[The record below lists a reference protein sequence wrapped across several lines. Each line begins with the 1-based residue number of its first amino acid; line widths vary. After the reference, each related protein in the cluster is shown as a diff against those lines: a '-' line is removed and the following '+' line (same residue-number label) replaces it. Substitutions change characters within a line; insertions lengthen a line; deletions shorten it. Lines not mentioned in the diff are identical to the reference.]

1 MWIWGRHFMLCYLYP
16 GRNESNGPVWYC
28 SALWDSSPLL
38 GSDLTWL
45 EGKVRRWGW
54 KYGFLE
60 VTMMGMLVLIISLIV
75 SLAWSLS
82 WGIALHTWIFSQRCV
97 FDHKSSDLFPRLHM
111 HELRLVPSTLTFINH
126 NAPREGWS
134 VCWSICGL
142 AIISPDARIVCLS
155 AEMEHDALRRRQRWA
170 KICFA
175 LNCLFALAE
184 RDHLNFTPG
193 EENNK
198 QHFSSSR

>member
-1 MWIWGRHFMLCYLYP
+1 MWYFSPW
-16 GRNESNGPVWYC
+16 
-28 SALWDSSPLL
+28 WDSSPLL
-38 GSDLTWL
+38 GWDLTWP
-45 EGKVRRWGW
+45 ERKVRCWGW

-60 VTMMGMLVLIISLIV
+60 VTMMGMLVLIISLMV

-82 WGIALHTWIFSQRCV
+82 WGIAVHTWSSQPGFFLRRGVCLITSHLIFFLVYIS
-97 FDHKSSDLFPRLHM
+97 RL
-111 HELRLVPSTLTFINH
+111 RVVPSTVTFMNR
-126 NAPREGWS
+126 NEPWEGWS
-134 VCWSICGL
+134 VCWSICGR

-155 AEMEHDALRRRQRWA
+155 AQMEHDALRRRQRWA

-175 LNCLFALAE
+175 LNCLFALAA